1 VFGIRSCSLRLTN
14 VYGPR
19 QLVKHNRQG
28 FIGWFIRLAVEDQE
42 IQIYGD
48 GSQLRDLVYVDD
60 VVDAFL
66 RAGASDACNG
76 EVFNVGGNGP
86 ISLRDLA
93 ELLVEVAGTGRVTY
107 VDWPDDRKS
116 IDIGGFYA
124 DSTKFMRAVGWTGQV
139 DLRDGLTRTVKF
151 YREHLD
157 RYVDTRLDTGQTAS

>member
-1 VFGIRSCSLRLTN
+1 MFATSDQRLRAASAHQTQPTGLHRL
-14 VYGPR
+14 VHPAGGRGP
-19 QLVKHNRQG
+19 
-28 FIGWFIRLAVEDQE
+28 E
-42 IQIYGD
+42 IQVYGD

-86 ISLRDLA
+86 ISLRDLV
-93 ELLVEVAGTGRVTY
+93 ELLFEVAGTGRVRY

-116 IDIGGFYA
+116 IDIGGFYL
-124 DSTKFMRAVGWTGQV
+124 DSTKFNRAVGWTGQV
-139 DLRDGLTRTVKF
+139 DLRDGLTRTVGF

-157 RYVDTRLDTGQTAS
+157 HYIDAGRDAS